1 MNWLLTLFALSNYAC
16 GQKVTIRD
24 FCSDETCQTWHTP
37 YDNMP
42 AGLVGYDPVLADPL
56 DFKKDPGMYIPYSR
70 QHKQV
75 AVSDTPCY

>member
-1 MNWLLTLFALSNYAC
+1 MNWLLMLFVLPNYAR
-16 GQKVTIRD
+16 GQKVTQS

-56 DFKKDPGMYIPYSR
+56 DFHKDPGTYLLLNDATLITYISNN
-70 QHKQV
+70 
-75 AVSDTPCY
+75 